1 MHLVSKLF
9 VFFTEQNIENGY
21 GWHQTQLTTVECM
34 FLQLL
39 TLSAEDSDD
48 RKFCVLIR
56 WNAANQCFQTFNIY
70 YLAYQYLFALLKAC
84 YPFCEWNTVCHV
96 MSCHINHVTYHYTEL
111 SWTYHFNN
119 CYYFTDVIFY
129 CISESNKFYACKFV
143 SKSSLI
149 HVGHYFIKSQRVKY
163 LSCLME
169 WLRSWN
175 CQSYHFLLLRKVER
189 DDYKSTKD

>member
-1 MHLVSKLF
+1 MRQISVFRHLIFTTWRTSICLHYWKHVTLF
-9 VFFTEQNIENGY
+9 VSGILYF
-21 GWHQTQLTTVECM
+21 
-34 FLQLL
+34 
-39 TLSAEDSDD
+39 
-48 RKFCVLIR
+48 
-56 WNAANQCFQTFNIY
+56 
-70 YLAYQYLFALLKAC
+70 
-84 YPFCEWNTVCHV
+84 

-119 CYYFTDVIFY
+119 YYYFTDVIFY

-163 LSCLME
+163 LSCFME

-175 CQSYHFLLLRKVER
+175 CQSYHFLLLRKLER
-189 DDYKSTKD
+189 DGYKSTKD